1 MTLINKKARMA
12 KWRRKEKVPFEELKV
27 HECPNCGHEFKG
39 YYCPNCG
46 QSDTE
51 FDRPAGF
58 VFYDF
63 LGNFFA
69 FDSRFL
75 LTFRDL
81 MVRPGFLTNEFFRG
95 RRARYAPP
103 FRVYIF
109 VSFVLFLLLQ
119 VMTNSAL
126 DHSYDKTKNNEQG
139 VAIADSVLKSN
150 IDSLRTVTGAKA
162 DSARTDINLGSIL
175 SAENPNGSMEAIANQ
190 LDQQLGKTTDASKR
204 KRILELQ
211 NMLRSPQQLVSKV
224 FKYLSWAFFILL
236 PLFALLL
243 KLFYVRRHIFY
254 VRHLIF
260 SIHIHSFLFFV
271 LILIVALN
279 LIFSTGVAQLSF
291 WLLVLVPVYIYLAFR
306 NFYKQGYLKT
316 FFKFILIGAVYN
328 LVVISTV
335 VYVFIHALNI
345 A

>member
-1 MTLINKKARMA
+1 MA
-12 KWRRKEKVPFEELKV
+12 VWRRKKKVPFEELQE

-51 FDRPAGF
+51 FDRPVGF

-81 MVRPGFLTNEFFRG
+81 LIRPGFLTNEFFRG

-119 VMTNSAL
+119 IMTNRAL
-126 DHSYDKTKNNEQG
+126 EHSYDKIGGNEQG
-139 VAIADSVLKSN
+139 VAIADSVLN
-150 IDSLRTVTGAKA
+150 NNLDSLSGAGIKTDSVKA
-162 DSARTDINLGSIL
+162 NISLSDIFSAKNPLESMQKTADQLEQNLETTQDS
-175 SAENPNGSMEAIANQ
+175 
-190 LDQQLGKTTDASKR
+190 SKR
-204 KRILELQ
+204 KQIKELS
-211 NMLRSPQQLVSKV
+211 NMLRSPEQLISKV

-243 KLFYVRRHIFY
+243 KLFYARRKIY
-254 VRHLIF
+254 YIRHLIF

-271 LILIVALN
+271 LTVIVALN
-279 LIFSTGVAQLSF
+279 LIFSKGVGELSF
-291 WLLVLVPVYIYLAFR
+291 WLLILVPVYIYLAFR
-306 NFYKQGYLKT
+306 NFYKQGYMKT